1 MANIPLTYKLSWY
14 DPSKPGGVVT
24 TQNDNVN
31 TATTAATQ
39 YTMQDIIDTV
49 AFDAGSVEK
58 TGTPVFGFNT
68 RWTGTQTV
76 SLNSIG

>member
-31 TATTAATQ
+31 TAT
-39 YTMQDIIDTV
+39 
-49 AFDAGSVEK
+49 K
-58 TGTPVFGFNT
+58 
-68 RWTGTQTV
+68 
-76 SLNSIG
+76 